1 MPKLRNTNPLGAIE
15 LPLIGRVLKAGEEF
29 EVSDEQA
36 ARLLE
41 QVGNYELVV
50 EAAKKSESKPQEG

>member
-1 MPKLRNTNPLGAIE
+1 MRLRNVCPLGDIE
-15 LPLIGRVLKAGEEF
+15 VLGRVVEAGAVF

-41 QVGNYELVV
+41 QSANYEPVKAE
-50 EAAKKSESKPQEG
+50 EAKQ